1 MYTNYFAM
9 GIKAMF
15 VLDFPR
21 KEQGITDSLCS
32 FTVLGKSWGFFR
44 LFQITLLRE
53 NVPCA
58 PSHGGK
64 GILEPLTAQA
74 TVAEG
79 HVAGAGNGGW
89 LQGIIFYCNFIIRS
103 QLS

>member
-1 MYTNYFAM
+1 MLFYC
-9 GIKAMF
+9 
-15 VLDFPR
+15 VR
-21 KEQGITDSLCS
+21 KI
-32 FTVLGKSWGFFR
+32 LGFLW

-58 PSHGGK
+58 ASHGGK

>member
-1 MYTNYFAM
+1 MVECILIILKWELKRCLFLISLEKNKELQAVAAYYC
-9 GIKAMF
+9 G
-15 VLDFPR
+15 R
-21 KEQGITDSLCS
+21 KI
-32 FTVLGKSWGFFR
+32 LGFLW

-58 PSHGGK
+58 ASHGGK

-79 HVAGAGNGGW
+79 HVAGAGKGAGCRVSFSIVT
-89 LQGIIFYCNFIIRS
+89 L
-103 QLS
+103 

>member
-1 MYTNYFAM
+1 MLFYC
-9 GIKAMF
+9 
-15 VLDFPR
+15 VR
-21 KEQGITDSLCS
+21 KI
-32 FTVLGKSWGFFR
+32 LGFLW
-44 LFQITLLRE
+44 LIQITLLRE

-58 PSHGGK
+58 ASHGGK
-64 GILEPLTAQA
+64 GILVPLTAQA